1 MNQSKYDR
9 LTEFLNH
16 LPIRMKTRLE
26 QLKKDGRELSD
37 RDDFLWFI
45 LLQSF
50 STMGNSRGRDGLI
63 GTESNYK
70 RIAYDYVKN
79 KVGKSERL
87 EHFDRVLRDAKV
99 RMPGKKAGWLV
110 SNLNR
115 IESYGGV
122 IKANK
127 IAFSIRGRTEK
138 FRFMKS
144 FDGIGEKYGR
154 NIWMDI
160 YDKDF
165 YESVAV
171 DERIKK
177 FSKELDVSFTKYDD
191 HEKFYLELAG
201 KGNLQG
207 WELDRLMYHFNTE
220 ILEAINAG

>member
-1 MNQSKYDR
+1 
-9 LTEFLNH
+9 LAEFLND
-16 LPIRMKTRLE
+16 PPVRMKTRLE

-63 GTESNYK
+63 GTESNYR

-79 KVGKSERL
+79 EVGESERL
-87 EHFDRVLRDAKV
+87 DHFDRVLRDAKV
-99 RMPGKKAGWLV
+99 RISGKKAGWLV

-115 IESYGGV
+115 IENYGGV
-122 IKANK
+122 IRANK
-127 IAFSIRGRTEK
+127 IAFSIKGRTEK
-138 FRFMKS
+138 IRFMKA
-144 FDGIGEKYGR
+144 FDGIGDKYGR

-177 FSKELDVSFTKYDD
+177 FSKELDVSFSKYDE

-201 KGNLQG
+201 KVSLQG
-207 WELDRLMYHFNTE
+207 WELDRLMYHFSTE
-220 ILEAINAG
+220 ILEAINAC